1 MKRIDDLILLA
12 TVVLGALSWAAGL
25 WLGVN
30 TTWIP
35 LLLALLVGAS
45 LLFARS
51 QRSAWSDRQRS
62 RMAQMETVMEDYE
75 HMTGAAMQLADDQIR
90 ALEEEI
96 TEARGLIRNAM
107 DKLSGSLTGL
117 QTQSSDQRVMLRQLV
132 DEMLQMAGDEQT
144 REQGDQ
150 GLQRFFNETH
160 ALIGEFVHKMHEL
173 KDNSTRIAGNFERMK
188 GEVQEIGKLLDDVG
202 QITRQTDLLALNA
215 AIEAARA
222 GEAGRGFAVVA
233 DEVRD
238 LAARTNSFSVQIRSV
253 LKDILKSIG
262 EVGVSV
268 KEATTAD
275 LSVAER
281 SQENVNRLM
290 SELMELSSKAGEQSR
305 TITGI
310 SERIHTLVRE
320 GVLSMQFEDIVGQM
334 LSRITQRTLGVG
346 EYLHALLELQNDRAQ
361 TDGLQRFR
369 TRIERLQSLME
380 AARRNE
386 SAGPGI
392 TNKSVERG
400 GDVDLF

>member
-1 MKRIDDLILLA
+1 MKRIDDLILSL
-12 TVVLGALSWAAGL
+12 TMLLGAGL
-25 WLGVN
+25 WVAGTWFGLN
-30 TTWIP
+30 TAWVP
-35 LLLALLVGAS
+35 LALALMVALS
-45 LLFARS
+45 LYLSRS
-51 QRSAWSDRQRS
+51 QRNAWKGRQRS
-62 RMAQMETVMEDYE
+62 RMAQMETVMDDYE
-75 HMTGAAMQLADDQIR
+75 NMTGAAMQIADDQIR
-90 ALEEEI
+90 GLEEEI
-96 TEARGLIRNAM
+96 TEARGLIRSAM

-117 QTQSSDQRVMLRQLV
+117 QSQSTDQRHMLRQLV
-132 DEMLQMAGDEQT
+132 DEMLQMASDDHT

-160 ALIGEFVHKMHEL
+160 ALIGEFVHKMNEL
-173 KDNSTRIAGNFERMK
+173 KDNSTRISGNFERMK
-188 GEVQEIGKLLDDVG
+188 GEVAQISKLLDDVG

-222 GEAGRGFAVVA
+222 GDAGRGFAVVA

-262 EVGVSV
+262 EVGISV

-290 SELMELSSKAGEQSR
+290 TELMDLSNKAGQQSR

-346 EYLHALLELQNDRAQ
+346 EYLHALLELQHDREQ

-369 TRIERLQSLME
+369 TRIERLKSLME
-380 AARRNE
+380 TARKND

>member
-1 MKRIDDLILLA
+1 MKRIDDLILFLA
-12 TVVLGALSWAAGL
+12 VVAGTVLWIAGQ
-25 WLGVN
+25 WLGMN
-30 TTWIP
+30 TTWAP
-35 LLLALLVGAS
+35 LLLALMVGAS
-45 LLFARS
+45 LLFSRS
-51 QRSAWSDRQRS
+51 QRSAWSERQRS
-62 RMAQMETVMEDYE
+62 RMAQMETVMNDYE
-75 HMTGAAMQLADDQIR
+75 HMTGAAMQIADDQIR
-90 ALEEEI
+90 GLEEEI
-96 TEARGLIRNAM
+96 TEARGLIRSAM

-117 QTQSSDQRVMLRQLV
+117 QSHSSDQRHMLRQLV
-132 DEMLQMAGDEQT
+132 DEMLQMASDDHT

-160 ALIGEFVHKMHEL
+160 ALIGEFVHKMNEL
-173 KDNSTRIAGNFERMK
+173 KDNSTRIAGNFDRMK
-188 GEVQEIGKLLDDVG
+188 GEVEEISKLLDDVG

-233 DEVRD
+233 DEARD
-238 LAARTNSFSVQIRSV
+238 LAARTNSFSVQIRGV

-290 SELMELSSKAGEQSR
+290 SELLDLSNKAGEQSR

-310 SERIHTLVRE
+310 SERIHALVRE

-346 EYLHALLELQNDRAQ
+346 EYLHALLELQNDREQ

-369 TRIERLQSLME
+369 NRIERLQSLMDV
-380 AARRNE
+380 ARRNE